1 MNTVTKPSVFYPTQA
16 SPLLSDIEAAA
27 YLNLSPGTLAVW
39 RCTKRQELPFIKL
52 GRSVR
57 YRLVDIEAWLSA
69 KTVCV
74 TAYGAAMTTTTLKE
88 KGAVHLINITRKIGG
103 TK

>member
-1 MNTVTKPSVFYPTQA
+1 MTKVTKPSVFDPAQA
-16 SPLLSDIEAAA
+16 SPLLSDLEAAA
-27 YLNLSPGTLAVW
+27 YLNISPGTLAVW

-57 YRLVDIEAWLSA
+57 YRLSDIEIWLSA

-74 TAYGAAMTTTTLKE
+74 TA
-88 KGAVHLINITRKIGG
+88 
-103 TK
+103 